1 MYYASVA
8 LMALIVHVIINYESL
23 KKVKKTG
30 NYLVYVR
37 FRQYLLSIL
46 AFYAADTLWGFLYEQ
61 RWVIPTFIDT
71 CLFFFAMVLS
81 VLLWTMTV
89 VEFVGS
95 KGNSARS
102 WLPAAG

>member
-37 FRQYLLSIL
+37 FRQYLLYGVS
-46 AFYAADTLWGFLYEQ
+46 F
-61 RWVIPTFIDT
+61 
-71 CLFFFAMVLS
+71 M
-81 VLLWTMTV
+81 
-89 VEFVGS
+89 
-95 KGNSARS
+95 NSD
-102 WLPAAG
+102 G